1 VIEGRLKDSEEVEA
15 QDPTTHLSTKRTG
28 TMSTTT
34 IETNAFNLADAEL
47 QTAVGGR
54 KKGGAK
60 NRAQRQA
67 RKFWKQHKASQPQ
80 VTIGDGGVTV
90 GGVWTGGPTPA
101 RFDPF
106 EQIDGADE
114 ISFPQMP
121 G

>member
-1 VIEGRLKDSEEVEA
+1 MIEGSLKDSEEVEA

-54 KKGGAK
+54 KKGGGMI
-60 NRAQRQA
+60 RAQRQA

-80 VTIGDGGVTV
+80 ITIGDGGVTID
-90 GGVWTGGPTPA
+90 GVWTGGPTPA
-101 RFDPF
+101 PF
-106 EQIDGADE
+106 NTFEPIPGADAV
-114 ISFPQMP
+114 SFPPMP